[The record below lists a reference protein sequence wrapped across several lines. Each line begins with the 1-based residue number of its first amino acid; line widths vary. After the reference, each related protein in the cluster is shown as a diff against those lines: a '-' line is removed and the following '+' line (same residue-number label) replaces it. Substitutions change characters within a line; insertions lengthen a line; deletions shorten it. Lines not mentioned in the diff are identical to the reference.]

1 MKTTLFAAATFAL
14 ALAAAPAF
22 AGEGNSDPFPYAA
35 SGMTVAAQTGTNA
48 AVSAETFPDPAGRP
62 GSNLAQLADELLPGT
77 TNEAVVQT
85 ATSLPRGFEE
95 GTVSQ
100 AYVQSVNLYFVAQA
114 QQGNP
119 AYATTAVVG
128 LARN

>member
-62 GSNLAQLADELLPGT
+62 GSNLAQLADELLPEIEDTGASVWD
-77 TNEAVVQT
+77 AVEDSG
-85 ATSLPRGFEE
+85 AMR
-95 GTVSQ
+95 
-100 AYVQSVNLYFVAQA
+100 
-114 QQGNP
+114 
-119 AYATTAVVG
+119 
-128 LARN
+128 